1 MREQAR
7 YIEGIQNRGE
17 NCDEYRNEEYDL
29 NGDRTF
35 EILH

>member
-17 NCDEYRNEEYDL
+17 NCGEYRNEEYDL